1 MAQTA
6 TWDKVMNLTAL
17 EVRTGQGGAPLIYRN
32 GKHQAYVDVFVTAVD
47 ANRTVVDL
55 SGTDLSNVVQLV
67 EFNTLEVLGGHGYK
81 GWAAAFEDSGYVTEN
96 VPNVVV
102 PTTGVGH
109 NRIRFY
115 VRCDADTTQP
125 TMLVAA
131 QVSWNPE
138 GKEANRKTFSTAH
151 GGTNG
156 LESSVTITTTP
167 AIDYS
172 KSEHWEVV
180 SDGDWHNV
188 IRELDYRSMVRSS
201 GEAQSW
207 NNHYGGT
214 SEWKK
219 FLIRSMPAKNNG
231 MKFRRT
237 HVTKGAVDN
246 IKSRLDSNTSFG
258 HDTNFRIEPFNYA
271 HAVSGSTGSDN
282 EDVLVW
288 FVKPVP
294 DFIVGIAAGS
304 SLPYKS
310 ANHWLELYIGSKDDR
325 HHITPDHNKDDSI
338 AVYAWHLSFPWT
350 GFTRYWQGGDS
361 PRSDMF
367 IHDAVV
373 DVEDDHGNAGKLTV
387 QFDADPVWPVMPKLR
402 PE

>member
-1 MAQTA
+1 MDQTA

-55 SGTDLSNVVQLV
+55 SGTDLLRVVQLV
-67 EFNTLEVLGGHGYK
+67 EFNTSERLTGAYYK
-81 GWAAAFEDSGYVTEN
+81 EWMVDYEDWGYVTEN

-102 PTTGVGH
+102 PLTGVGH

-125 TMLVAA
+125 TMQVAA

-172 KSEHWEVV
+172 ESEHWEVV
-180 SDGDWHNV
+180 SDGEWNV
-188 IRELDYRSMVRSS
+188 VVSDVLVRSIIRAL
-201 GEAQSW
+201 GTLADW
-207 NNHYGGT
+207 NNKYEGV
-214 SEWKK
+214 SRWKK
-219 FLIRSMPAKNNG
+219 FLIRSVQAKTNG
-231 MKFRRT
+231 FKFTKTTVSGRT
-237 HVTKGAVDN
+237 VDKISSRFDGAA
-246 IKSRLDSNTSFG
+246 LA
-258 HDTNFRIEPFNYA
+258 HDTTFSFAGAP
-271 HAVSGSTGSDN
+271 HAVCGSHSDS
-282 EDVLVW
+282 EDVLAW
-288 FVKPVP
+288 FVKPGV
-294 DFIVGIAAGS
+294 FGIERGS
-304 SLPYKS
+304 SLPYK
-310 ANHWLELYIGSKDDR
+310 A
-325 HHITPDHNKDDSI
+325 PDHWYELVIGDKDMRHQKYDMAQHEDDSI
-338 AVYAWHLSFPWT
+338 SVCVWHLSFPES
-350 GFTRYWQGGDS
+350 GLTRYWQGGDS
-361 PRSDMF
+361 PKSDMF
-367 IHDAVV
+367 INDAIV
-373 DVEDDHGNAGKLTV
+373 DVEDSRGNTGKLKIW
-387 QFDADPVWPVMPKLR
+387 FEADPVWPVTPKLR